1 MEIHGDTIVGHF
13 LDIFFF
19 TNGHYS
25 YSYES
30 PIRIGE
36 SGPRAKPARQPILQ
50 VRNRRGTRPSDQS
63 GLVQVLYGTL
73 QVKGTVHSRRGKGRL
88 YV

>member
-13 LDIFFF
+13 LDIFF
-19 TNGHYS
+19 TNGHNS
-25 YSYES
+25 YAS

-88 YV
+88 NV